1 MIKVNLV
8 GASRKKALN
17 KKKTGTPIAVPTSAM
32 PILLLLIVVATVAG
46 GYLWYSSL
54 DSKTKQLDAD
64 ISAAQALKA
73 SLDAVIRTNQVY
85 EGRKKTLESRIQ
97 IVESLKRNKVNPIRA
112 LDILSEA
119 IERTQYVWLSQLD
132 QNNAVFSMAG
142 VGTSLSAIS
151 DFVQNLESSGY
162 FKNTDFNNATD
173 AAGNFTF
180 SLKCEFAPP
189 ANPPATPEPAAAAT
203 PTGGN

>member
-8 GASRKKALN
+8 GASRKKAA
-17 KKKTGTPIAVPTSAM
+17 KKSAGTKIAMPTSIV
-32 PILLLLIVVATVAG
+32 PIVLLLIVVATVAG

-54 DSKTKQLDAD
+54 DARAKQLDAD
-64 ISAAQALKA
+64 IAAAQALKA
-73 SLDAVIRTNQVY
+73 SLDAVIKTNQVY
-85 EGRKKTLESRIQ
+85 EGRKKMLESRIQ
-97 IVESLKRNKVNPIRA
+97 IVEGLKRNKVNPVRA
-112 LDILSEA
+112 LDVLSEA

-132 QNNAVFSMAG
+132 QNNAILSMAG

-162 FKNTDFNNATD
+162 FRNTDFNNATD

-189 ANPPATPEPAAAAT
+189 PPTATQAPATTAT
-203 PTGGN
+203 TPGGDK

>member
-8 GASRKKALN
+8 GASRKKAV
-17 KKKTGTPIAVPTSAM
+17 KKSAGPKIAMPTSVV
-32 PILLLLIVVATVAG
+32 PIVLLLIVVATIAG

-54 DSKTKQLDAD
+54 DAKAKQLDAD
-64 ISAAQALKA
+64 IAAAQALKA
-73 SLDAVIRTNQVY
+73 SLDAVIKTNQVY
-85 EGRKKTLESRIQ
+85 EGRKKMLESRIQ
-97 IVESLKRNKVNPIRA
+97 IVEGLKRNKVNPVRA
-112 LDILSEA
+112 LDVLSDA

-132 QNNAVFSMAG
+132 QNSAVLSMAG

-162 FKNTDFNNATD
+162 FRNTDFNNATD

-189 ANPPATPEPAAAAT
+189 APAAPAAPAPT
-203 PTGGN
+203 PGGGK